1 MVETPKT
8 TKGFEM
14 QKRQLGATGPVVSAL
29 GLGCMGMSNAYG
41 PADRDESIATVR
53 AALDAGVTLLD
64 TGDFYGQGHNELL
77 VAEAIRGRR
86 DEVQL
91 SVKFGGMRDADGAF
105 IGFDTRPVAVANFLA
120 YSLQRLD
127 TDHVDIY
134 RPARLD
140 PSVPIEDTIGAIAEQ
155 VDKGRVR
162 HIGLSEVG
170 AETIRRAHA
179 VHPIADLQIEYGLL
193 ERGVEREILQ
203 TTRELGISITA
214 YGVLSR
220 GLISSKPLTLD
231 ASDWRGH
238 APRFQGDNLT
248 RNQDLV
254 TKLNE
259 IAEAKGVTV
268 AQLAIAWVASRGE
281 DVVPL
286 VGTTKRA
293 RLEEA
298 VGSAD
303 VTFTERELAEIEAVV
318 PLGAAAGTRYA
329 AEQMAMLDSER

>member
-1 MVETPKT
+1 
-8 TKGFEM
+8 M
-14 QKRQLGATGPVVSAL
+14 QKRQLGATGPVVSAI

-41 PADRDESIATVR
+41 PADRDESIATIHT
-53 AALDAGVTLLD
+53 ALDAGVTLLD

-77 VAEAIRGRR
+77 VAEAIKGRR

-120 YSLQRLD
+120 YSLQRLG

-155 VDKGRVR
+155 IDKGRVR

-170 AETIRRAHA
+170 PETIRRAHA

-220 GLISSKPLTLD
+220 GLISATPLTLD

-248 RNQDLV
+248 RNQGLV
-254 TKLNE
+254 EKLDE
-259 IAEAKGVTV
+259 IAKSKGVTV

-293 RLEEA
+293 RLNEA
-298 VGSAD
+298 VGAVD
-303 VTFTERELAEIEAVV
+303 VTFTEAELREIEAVA

>member
-1 MVETPKT
+1 
-8 TKGFEM
+8 M
-14 QKRQLGATGPVVSAL
+14 QKRQLGATGPVVSAI

-41 PADRDESIATVR
+41 PADRDESIATIH

-77 VAEAIRGRR
+77 VAEAVKGRQ

-105 IGFDTRPVAVANFLA
+105 LGFDSRPIAVANSLA
-120 YSLQRLD
+120 YSLQRLG
-127 TDHVDIY
+127 TDHVDVY

-140 PSVPIEDTIGAIAEQ
+140 PAVPIEDTIGAIAEQ
-155 VDKGRVR
+155 IEKGRVR

-193 ERGVEREILQ
+193 ERNVEREILQ

-220 GLISSKPLTLD
+220 GLISSTPLTLGAGD
-231 ASDWRGH
+231 YRGS
-238 APRFQGDNLT
+238 APRFQGENFT

-254 TKLNE
+254 TKLAE
-259 IAEAKGVTV
+259 IAQAKGVTV

-298 VGSAD
+298 VGAVD

-318 PLGAAAGTRYA
+318 PVGAAAGTRYA
-329 AEQMAMLDSER
+329 AAQMAMLDSER

>member
-1 MVETPKT
+1 
-8 TKGFEM
+8 M

-41 PADRDESIATVR
+41 PADRDESIATIH
-53 AALDAGVTLLD
+53 AAVDAGVTLLD

-77 VAEAIRGRR
+77 VAEAIKGRR

-120 YSLQRLD
+120 YSLQRLG
-127 TDHVDIY
+127 TDHVDVY

-140 PSVPIEDTIGAIAEQ
+140 PAVPIEDTIGAIAEQ
-155 VDKGRVR
+155 VEKGRVR

-220 GLISSKPLTLD
+220 GLISSAPLTLGEGD
-231 ASDWRGH
+231 YRGH
-238 APRFQGDNLT
+238 TPRFQGDNLA
-248 RNQDLV
+248 RNHALV
-254 TKLNE
+254 DKLRE
-259 IAEAKGVTV
+259 IAQAKGVTV

-298 VGSAD
+298 LGAVD
-303 VTFTERELAEIEAVV
+303 VTFTEGELREIEDVV
-318 PLGAAAGTRYA
+318 PVGAAAGTRYP
-329 AEQMAMLDSER
+329 EQQMAMLDSER

>member
-1 MVETPKT
+1 
-8 TKGFEM
+8 M
-14 QKRQLGATGPVVSAL
+14 QKRQLGATGPVVSAI

-77 VAEAIRGRR
+77 VAEAIKGRR

-91 SVKFGGMRDADGAF
+91 SVKFGGLRDADGAF

-140 PSVPIEDTIGAIAEQ
+140 PAVPIEDTIGAIAEQ
-155 VDKGRVR
+155 IDKGRVR

-170 AETIRRAHA
+170 ADTIRRAHA

-203 TTRELGISITA
+203 VTRELGISITA

-220 GLISSKPLTLD
+220 GLISSAPLTLD
-231 ASDWRGH
+231 GGDYRSH
-238 APRFQGDNLT
+238 TPRFQGDNLSS
-248 RNQDLV
+248 NEVLV
-254 TKLNE
+254 AKLRE

-268 AQLAIAWVASRGE
+268 AQLAIAWVAARGE

-298 VGSAD
+298 IGAVG
-303 VTFTERELAEIEAVV
+303 VTFTERELDEIEAVV
-318 PLGAAAGTRYA
+318 PVGAAAGTRYPA
-329 AEQMAMLDSER
+329 QQMAMLDSER